1 MLLKSQEISLKKKD
15 FFKEKVILLYGENQ
29 DLINDLNQQ
38 ITSKFIEEEKSS
50 KSFFEEDIIKNP
62 DNIINYYLNGSLFDD
77 NKNISI
83 IKNCSDKI
91 LEIINQIK
99 NNISNNIIIL
109 NSEILLK
116 NSKLRQFGEYDK
128 LAICIPCYQETK
140 LDIKKFL
147 IQQLQANN
155 IQLPDS
161 QYETI
166 TNSSSLKRS
175 KIKEVIE
182 KLNLY
187 KNSGKITDQ
196 IIEEICTDID
206 LKKNDEIIDI
216 LLSKN
221 SKNINEFISNMSNY
235 EKNFIEII
243 INSSS
248 LKRSKIKEVIEKI
261 NLYKNSE
268 KITDQAI
275 DEICTDI
282 DLKKN
287 EEIIDILLSKNEK
300 NINEFISNMSNYEKN
315 FIEVI
320 IILRTFIIKII
331 DIHKNNKNLSIDE
344 RIERYKPP
352 IFWKDKDRIK
362 NILKIWNTNNLEKF
376 LSNLNVIETE
386 FKRNDLN
393 QDTQFY
399 YFLTQNL
406 SKIAFKNANNFI

>member
-38 ITSKFIEEEKSS
+38 ITSKFIEEEKIP

-62 DNIINYYLNGSLFDD
+62 ENIISYYLNGSLFDD

-83 IKNCSDKI
+83 IKNCSEKI
-91 LEIINQIK
+91 LDIINKIK
-99 NNISNNIIIL
+99 NNINDNIIIL
-109 NSEILLK
+109 NSEVLLK

-140 LDIKKFL
+140 FDIKKFL
-147 IQQLQANN
+147 TQQLQINN
-155 IQLPDS
+155 IQLSDS
-161 QYETI
+161 QSETI
-166 TNSSSLKRS
+166 
-175 KIKEVIE
+175 
-182 KLNLY
+182 
-187 KNSGKITDQ
+187 
-196 IIEEICTDID
+196 
-206 LKKNDEIIDI
+206 
-216 LLSKN
+216 
-221 SKNINEFISNMSNY
+221 IS
-235 EKNFIEII
+235 
-243 INSSS
+243 SSS

-268 KITDQAI
+268 KITDQII
-275 DEICTDI
+275 DEICTDA

-287 EEIIDILLSKNEK
+287 DEIIDILLSKNEK

-315 FIEVI
+315 FIEII
-320 IILRTFIIKII
+320 IILRSFIIKIL
-331 DIHKNNKNLSIDE
+331 DIQKNNKNLSIDE

-406 SKIAFKNANNFI
+406 SKIAFKNTNNFI

>member
-15 FFKEKVILLYGENQ
+15 FFKEKLILLYGENQ

-38 ITSKFIEEEKSS
+38 ITSKFIEEKKIP
-50 KSFFEEDIIKNP
+50 KSFFEEDIIKSP
-62 DNIINYYLNGSLFDD
+62 ENIINYYLNGSLFDD

-91 LEIINQIK
+91 LDIINKIK
-99 NNISNNIIIL
+99 NNISDNIIIL
-109 NSEILLK
+109 NSGILLK

-140 LDIKKFL
+140 FDIKKFL
-147 IQQLQANN
+147 TQQLQVNN
-155 IQLPDS
+155 IQLSDS
-161 QYETI
+161 QSETI
-166 TNSSSLKRS
+166 
-175 KIKEVIE
+175 IV
-182 KLNLY
+182 
-187 KNSGKITDQ
+187 
-196 IIEEICTDID
+196 
-206 LKKNDEIIDI
+206 
-216 LLSKN
+216 
-221 SKNINEFISNMSNY
+221 
-235 EKNFIEII
+235 
-243 INSSS
+243 SSS

-268 KITDQAI
+268 KITDEII
-275 DEICTDI
+275 DEICTDS

-287 EEIIDILLSKNEK
+287 DEIIDILLSKNEK

-315 FIEVI
+315 FIEII
-320 IILRTFIIKII
+320 IILRSFIIKIL
-331 DIHKNNKNLSIDE
+331 DIQKNNKNLSIDE
-344 RIERYKPP
+344 RIERCKPP

-406 SKIAFKNANNFI
+406 SKIAFKNTNNFI

>member
-38 ITSKFIEEEKSS
+38 ITSKFIEEEKIP
-50 KSFFEEDIIKNP
+50 KSFFEEDIIKSP
-62 DNIINYYLNGSLFDD
+62 ENIISYYLNGSLFDD

-91 LEIINQIK
+91 LDIINKIK
-99 NNISNNIIIL
+99 NNINDNIIIL
-109 NSEILLK
+109 NSEVLLK

-140 LDIKKFL
+140 FDIKKFL
-147 IQQLQANN
+147 TQQLQINN
-155 IQLPDS
+155 IQLSDS
-161 QYETI
+161 QSETI
-166 TNSSSLKRS
+166 
-175 KIKEVIE
+175 
-182 KLNLY
+182 
-187 KNSGKITDQ
+187 
-196 IIEEICTDID
+196 
-206 LKKNDEIIDI
+206 
-216 LLSKN
+216 
-221 SKNINEFISNMSNY
+221 IS
-235 EKNFIEII
+235 
-243 INSSS
+243 SSS

-268 KITDQAI
+268 KITDQII
-275 DEICTDI
+275 DEICTDA

-287 EEIIDILLSKNEK
+287 DEIIDILLSKNEK

-315 FIEVI
+315 FIEII
-320 IILRTFIIKII
+320 IILRSFIIKIL
-331 DIHKNNKNLSIDE
+331 DIQKNNKNLSIDE

-406 SKIAFKNANNFI
+406 SKIAFKNTNNFI

>member
-38 ITSKFIEEEKSS
+38 ITSKFTKEEKIS

-62 DNIINYYLNGSLFDD
+62 ENIISYYLNGSLFDD

-91 LEIINQIK
+91 LDIINKIK
-99 NNISNNIIIL
+99 NNINDNIVIL
-109 NSEILLK
+109 NSEVLLK

-140 LDIKKFL
+140 FDIKKFL
-147 IQQLQANN
+147 TQQLQINN
-155 IQLPDS
+155 IQLSDS
-161 QYETI
+161 QSETI
-166 TNSSSLKRS
+166 
-175 KIKEVIE
+175 
-182 KLNLY
+182 
-187 KNSGKITDQ
+187 
-196 IIEEICTDID
+196 
-206 LKKNDEIIDI
+206 
-216 LLSKN
+216 
-221 SKNINEFISNMSNY
+221 IS
-235 EKNFIEII
+235 
-243 INSSS
+243 SSS

-261 NLYKNSE
+261 NLYKKSE
-268 KITDQAI
+268 KITDQII
-275 DEICTDI
+275 DEICTDA

-287 EEIIDILLSKNEK
+287 DEIIDILLSKNEK

-315 FIEVI
+315 FIEII
-320 IILRTFIIKII
+320 IILRSFIIKIL
-331 DIHKNNKNLSIDE
+331 DIQKNNKNLSIDE

-362 NILKIWNTNNLEKF
+362 NILKIWNTNNLEKL

-393 QDTQFY
+393 QDIQFY

-406 SKIAFKNANNFI
+406 SKIAFKNADNFI

>member
-38 ITSKFIEEEKSS
+38 ITSKFIEEEKIP

-62 DNIINYYLNGSLFDD
+62 ENIISYYLNGSLFDD

-91 LEIINQIK
+91 LDIINKIK
-99 NNISNNIIIL
+99 NNINDNIIIL
-109 NSEILLK
+109 NSEVLLK

-128 LAICIPCYQETK
+128 LAICVPCYQETK
-140 LDIKKFL
+140 FDIKKFL
-147 IQQLQANN
+147 TQQLQVNN
-155 IQLPDS
+155 IQLSDS
-161 QYETI
+161 QSETI
-166 TNSSSLKRS
+166 
-175 KIKEVIE
+175 IV
-182 KLNLY
+182 
-187 KNSGKITDQ
+187 
-196 IIEEICTDID
+196 
-206 LKKNDEIIDI
+206 
-216 LLSKN
+216 
-221 SKNINEFISNMSNY
+221 
-235 EKNFIEII
+235 
-243 INSSS
+243 SSS

-261 NLYKNSE
+261 NVYKNSE
-268 KITDQAI
+268 KITDQII
-275 DEICTDI
+275 DEICTDA

-287 EEIIDILLSKNEK
+287 DEIIDILLSKNEK

-315 FIEVI
+315 FIEII
-320 IILRTFIIKII
+320 IILRSFIIKIL
-331 DIHKNNKNLSIDE
+331 DIQKNNKNLSIDE

-406 SKIAFKNANNFI
+406 SKIAFKNTNNFI

>member
-1 MLLKSQEISLKKKD
+1 MLLKSQEISLKKKE
-15 FFKEKVILLYGENQ
+15 FFKEKVILFYGENQ

-38 ITSKFIEEEKSS
+38 ITSKFIEEEKIP
-50 KSFFEEDIIKNP
+50 KSFFEEDVIKNP
-62 DNIINYYLNGSLFDD
+62 ENIISYYLNGSLFDD

-91 LEIINQIK
+91 LDIINKIK
-99 NNISNNIIIL
+99 NNINDNIIIL
-109 NSEILLK
+109 NSEVLLK

-128 LAICIPCYQETK
+128 LAICVPCYQETK
-140 LDIKKFL
+140 FDIKKFL
-147 IQQLQANN
+147 TQQLQVNN
-155 IQLPDS
+155 IQLSDS
-161 QYETI
+161 QSETI
-166 TNSSSLKRS
+166 
-175 KIKEVIE
+175 IV
-182 KLNLY
+182 
-187 KNSGKITDQ
+187 
-196 IIEEICTDID
+196 
-206 LKKNDEIIDI
+206 
-216 LLSKN
+216 
-221 SKNINEFISNMSNY
+221 
-235 EKNFIEII
+235 
-243 INSSS
+243 SSS

-268 KITDQAI
+268 KITDQII
-275 DEICTDI
+275 DEICTDA

-287 EEIIDILLSKNEK
+287 DEIIDILLSKNEK
-300 NINEFISNMSNYEKN
+300 NINDFISNMSNYEKN
-315 FIEVI
+315 FIEII
-320 IILRTFIIKII
+320 IILRSFIIKIL
-331 DIHKNNKNLSIDE
+331 DIQKNNKNLSIDE

-406 SKIAFKNANNFI
+406 SKIAFKNTNNFI

>member
-1 MLLKSQEISLKKKD
+1 
-15 FFKEKVILLYGENQ
+15 LYGENQ

-38 ITSKFIEEEKSS
+38 IVSKFIQEKKIS
-50 KSFFEEDIIKNP
+50 KLFFEEDIIKNP
-62 DNIINYYLNGSLFDD
+62 ENIINYYLNGSLFDD

-91 LEIINQIK
+91 LEVINKIK
-99 NNISNNIIIL
+99 NNINNNVIIL

-140 LDIKKFL
+140 FDIKKFL
-147 IQQLQANN
+147 TQQTQINN
-155 IQLPDS
+155 IQLSDTQS
-161 QYETI
+161 EVI
-166 TNSSSLKRS
+166 INSSSLKRS
-175 KIKEVIE
+175 KIKEVME

-196 IIEEICTDID
+196 IIEEICTDVD
-206 LKKNDEIIDI
+206 LKKND
-216 LLSKN
+216 
-221 SKNINEFISNMSNY
+221 
-235 EKNFIEII
+235 
-243 INSSS
+243 
-248 LKRSKIKEVIEKI
+248 
-261 NLYKNSE
+261 
-268 KITDQAI
+268 
-275 DEICTDI
+275 
-282 DLKKN
+282 
-287 EEIIDILLSKNEK
+287 EIIDILLSKNEK

-320 IILRTFIIKII
+320 IILRSFIIKIL
-331 DIHKNNKNLSIDE
+331 DIQKNNKNLSIDE

-362 NILKIWNTNNLEKF
+362 NILKIWSANNLEKF
-376 LSNLNVIETE
+376 LSNLNIIETE

-406 SKIAFKNANNFI
+406 SKISLKNTNNFI

>member
-38 ITSKFIEEEKSS
+38 ITSKFIEEEKIP

-62 DNIINYYLNGSLFDD
+62 ENIVSYYLNGSLFDD

-91 LEIINQIK
+91 LDIINIIK
-99 NNISNNIIIL
+99 NNINNNFIIL
-109 NSEILLK
+109 NSEVLLK

-140 LDIKKFL
+140 FDIKKFL
-147 IQQLQANN
+147 TQQLQINN
-155 IQLPDS
+155 IQLSDS
-161 QYETI
+161 QNETI
-166 TNSSSLKRS
+166 
-175 KIKEVIE
+175 
-182 KLNLY
+182 
-187 KNSGKITDQ
+187 
-196 IIEEICTDID
+196 
-206 LKKNDEIIDI
+206 
-216 LLSKN
+216 
-221 SKNINEFISNMSNY
+221 IS
-235 EKNFIEII
+235 
-243 INSSS
+243 SSS

-261 NLYKNSE
+261 NVYKNSK
-268 KITDQAI
+268 KITEQII
-275 DEICTDI
+275 DEICTDA

-287 EEIIDILLSKNEK
+287 DEIIDILLSKNEK

-315 FIEVI
+315 FIEII
-320 IILRTFIIKII
+320 IILRSFIIKIL
-331 DIHKNNKNLSIDE
+331 DIQKNNKNLSIDE

-362 NILKIWNTNNLEKF
+362 NILKIWNTNNLEKL
-376 LSNLNVIETE
+376 LSNLNIIETE

-393 QDTQFY
+393 QDVQFY

-406 SKIAFKNANNFI
+406 SKIAFKNTNNFI

>member
-1 MLLKSQEISLKKKD
+1 MLLKSQEITLKKKD
-15 FFKEKVILLYGENQ
+15 FFKEKIILLYGENQ
-29 DLINDLNQQ
+29 DLITDLNQQ
-38 ITSKFIEEEKSS
+38 ITSKFLEEKKIS
-50 KSFFEEDIIKNP
+50 KTFFEEDIIKNP
-62 DNIINYYLNGSLFDD
+62 ENIISHYLNGSLFDE
-77 NKNISI
+77 NKTISI

-91 LEIINQIK
+91 LEIINKIK
-99 NNISNNIIIL
+99 NNINDNIIIL

-140 LDIKKFL
+140 FDIKKFL
-147 IQQLQANN
+147 TQQLTINN
-155 IQLPDS
+155 IQLSDS
-161 QYETI
+161 QSET
-166 TNSSSLKRS
+166 
-175 KIKEVIE
+175 
-182 KLNLY
+182 
-187 KNSGKITDQ
+187 
-196 IIEEICTDID
+196 
-206 LKKNDEIIDI
+206 
-216 LLSKN
+216 
-221 SKNINEFISNMSNY
+221 
-235 EKNFIEII
+235 I

-248 LKRSKIKEVIEKI
+248 LKRSKIKEAIEKL
-261 NLYKNSE
+261 NLFKNSG
-268 KITDQAI
+268 KITAQI
-275 DEICTDI
+275 IEEICTDA

-287 EEIIDILLSKNEK
+287 DEITDILLSKNEK

-315 FIEVI
+315 FIEII
-320 IILRTFIIKII
+320 IILRSFIIKIL
-331 DIHKNNKNLSIDE
+331 DIQKNNKNLSIDE

-406 SKIAFKNANNFI
+406 SKIAFKNTNNFI

>member
-38 ITSKFIEEEKSS
+38 ITSKFIEEEKIP

-62 DNIINYYLNGSLFDD
+62 ENIISYYLNGSLFDD

-91 LEIINQIK
+91 LDIINKIK
-99 NNISNNIIIL
+99 NNINDNIIIL
-109 NSEILLK
+109 NSEVLLK
-116 NSKLRQFGEYDK
+116 NSKLRQFGEYDR
-128 LAICIPCYQETK
+128 LAICVPCYQETK
-140 LDIKKFL
+140 FDIKKFL
-147 IQQLQANN
+147 TQQLQVNN
-155 IQLPDS
+155 IQLSDS
-161 QYETI
+161 QSETI
-166 TNSSSLKRS
+166 
-175 KIKEVIE
+175 I
-182 KLNLY
+182 
-187 KNSGKITDQ
+187 G
-196 IIEEICTDID
+196 
-206 LKKNDEIIDI
+206 
-216 LLSKN
+216 
-221 SKNINEFISNMSNY
+221 
-235 EKNFIEII
+235 
-243 INSSS
+243 SSS

-261 NLYKNSE
+261 NVYKNSK
-268 KITDQAI
+268 KITDQII
-275 DEICTDI
+275 DEICTDA

-287 EEIIDILLSKNEK
+287 DEIIDILLSKNEK

-315 FIEVI
+315 FIEII
-320 IILRTFIIKII
+320 IILRSFIIKIL
-331 DIHKNNKNLSIDE
+331 DIQKNNKNLSIDE

-393 QDTQFY
+393 QDVQFY

-406 SKIAFKNANNFI
+406 SKIAFKNADNFI